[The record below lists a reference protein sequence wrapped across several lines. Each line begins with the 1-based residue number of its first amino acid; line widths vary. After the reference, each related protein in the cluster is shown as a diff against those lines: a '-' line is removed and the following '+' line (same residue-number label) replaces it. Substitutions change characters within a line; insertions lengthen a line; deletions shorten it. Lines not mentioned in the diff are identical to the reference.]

1 MDPEVLSVIIAGSVS
16 LVVSTV
22 VAAWA
27 QRRKLESDYDA
38 ALRAER
44 LAEYRKLWQ
53 LMEPIGWYGERAAGT
68 AETARKLLAD
78 LDHWYFEG
86 GGLLLSDVSYQSF
99 EELLRALATYNAL
112 TKDLRPVGS
121 KLRTSLAY
129 DIGGRKRP
137 LLRPRIRLEELERAE
152 LIAVRQSSSIGSDP
166 SESPLPGT
174 GLSLW
179 ERINRDRRYL
189 AAKHEIQARYGLP
202 LPFDNQSGSKKWSE
216 WMEADKRRG
225 QAFIED
231 VHTLFKKFE
240 VPNSWYSDF
249 IADIAGLSFDEE
261 K

>member
-1 MDPEVLSVIIAGSVS
+1 MNPEVLSAIIAGSIS

-53 LMEPIGWYGERAAGT
+53 LLEPLGWYGKHEIT
-68 AETARKLLAD
+68 AETAEKLLAD

-99 EELLRALATYNAL
+99 EELLRALKTYAGL
-112 TKDLRPVGS
+112 PEGLRPVGS

-137 LLRPRIRLEELERAE
+137 LLRPRIRQEELERAE
-152 LIAVRQSSSIGSDP
+152 LIASRQSSKIRSDP
-166 SESPLPGT
+166 SEAPLHGT

-179 ERINRDRRYL
+179 ERINRDPRYL
-189 AAKHEIQARYGLP
+189 ESKHEIQGRYGLP
-202 LPFDNQSGSKKWSE
+202 LPFDIRLDHQKWSE
-216 WMEADKRRG
+216 WMEADERRG
-225 QAFIED
+225 QAFLKD

-240 VPNSWYSDF
+240 VPETWYPDF
-249 IADIAGLSFDEE
+249 IAEIAGPSSEEE